1 MKRGTRVY
9 LRGGPGDCQSPALPS
24 NSTPNPLY
32 GVGEGVRGRGRGPR
46 PLAPPPNHPVTILI
60 VAGEASGDAH
70 GAELVAALRQELPG
84 AAFVGIGGEGLAAQG
99 VKLLAR
105 AEDLAVVGLTEV
117 AGRLPAVLR
126 ALREIR
132 RTLRQDCP
140 ALAILIDFPDFNFLV
155 ARLCKWQGVPVM
167 YYISPQVWAWRRR
180 RVRTIARYVDRMA
193 VIFPFEEEFYRQH
206 GVPVTF
212 VGHPFMETLP
222 DLPGRDIIM
231 RDWGLDPRPF
241 TLALLPG
248 SRGSEI
254 ERHLPTML
262 AAAQLVRQAIPE
274 VQFLLPLASTAP
286 RQVVEEMVKDFLG
299 GGPGNRVPCPPPKPP
314 SQPFKG
320 LGEGVR
326 GRGEGFATPGPLP
339 LKPCLHLL
347 DGQAYAALKAAHL
360 AVVASGTVTVEAA
373 LAGTPTVIIYR
384 LAPLTYR
391 VGKLLIRVEHIGM
404 ANLLAGEGIFP
415 ELIQDDFTPANLAR
429 EVLGWVQKPQ
439 RLEHLRHG
447 LTRVVERL
455 GPPGASERAAKVA
468 LDLIAARQGRSKI

>member
-1 MKRGTRVY
+1 
-9 LRGGPGDCQSPALPS
+9 
-24 NSTPNPLY
+24 
-32 GVGEGVRGRGRGPR
+32 
-46 PLAPPPNHPVTILI
+46 
-60 VAGEASGDAH
+60 VAEIRH
-70 GAELVAALRQELPG
+70 LLPG
-84 AAFVGIGGEGLAAQG
+84 AQFTGVGGEALAAQG
-99 VKLLAR
+99 VRLLAH

-117 AGRLPAVLR
+117 AGRLPAILR

-132 RTLRQDCP
+132 RTLRQDRP

-222 DLPGRDIIM
+222 DLPGREALFQ
-231 RDWGLDPRPF
+231 DWGLDPRRF

-254 ERHLPTML
+254 EGHLPTML
-262 AAAQLVRQAIPE
+262 AAAQLVREVIPE
-274 VQFLLPLASTAP
+274 TQVLLPLASTAP
-286 RQVVEEMVKDFLG
+286 RHLVEGMLASFLG
-299 GGPGNRVPCPPPKPP
+299 GGTGDRVPCPPAPLVSP
-314 SQPFKG
+314 STQQDPIARASSPGGTGRMPALPDKCSRDWKREF
-320 LGEGVR
+320 EGQA
-326 GRGEGFATPGPLP
+326 GDWQSCSPP
-339 LKPCLHLL
+339 LKIIT
-347 DGQAYAALKAAHL
+347 GQAYAALKAAHL
-360 AVVASGTVTVEAA
+360 AVAASGTVTVEAA

-391 VGKLLIRVEHIGM
+391 VGKLLIRVPHIGM

-415 ELIQDDFTPANLAR
+415 ELIQDDFTAENLAR
-429 EVLGWVQKPQ
+429 EVLGWVRRPQ
-439 RLEHLRHG
+439 RLEKLGQG
-447 LTRVVERL
+447 LARVVERL
-455 GPPGASERAAKVA
+455 GPPGASRRAARVA
-468 LDLIAARQGRSKI
+468 LDLIAARHGK